1 MLNFL
6 RKLRSLPVDAR
17 VYLSEVPI
25 DKGTEMS
32 KHALLV
38 KADLTYEGLD
48 IAESELK
55 KLQTAVDGLI
65 QPVDIG
71 DTVTMWVNEEGLLR
85 GDLKLNHLATMLME
99 EIGYKTPIMGDV
111 VFTGAPDEDG
121 NTMEFPAQA
130 SSELIELIESFRAV
144 MADAVK

>member
-1 MLNFL
+1 
-6 RKLRSLPVDAR
+6 LPVDGN

-32 KHALLV
+32 KHALVV

-48 IAESELK
+48 IAEGELK

-71 DTVTMWVNEEGLLR
+71 DKVTMWVNEEGLLR

-111 VFTGAPDEDG
+111 VFTGASDEDG

-130 SSELIELIESFRAV
+130 SYELIELIDSFRAV
-144 MADAVK
+144 MEEAL

>member
-1 MLNFL
+1 M
-6 RKLRSLPVDAR
+6 
-17 VYLSEVPI
+17 

-38 KADLTYEGLD
+38 KTDLTYEGLD
-48 IAESELK
+48 IAEGELK
-55 KLQTAVDGLI
+55 KLQNAVDGLI

-71 DTVTMWVNEEGLLR
+71 DKVTMWVNEEGLLR

-111 VFTGAPDEDG
+111 VFTGAPDEEG

-130 SSELIELIESFRAV
+130 SYQLIELIDSFKAV
-144 MADAVK
+144 MEQAIE

>member
-1 MLNFL
+1 M
-6 RKLRSLPVDAR
+6 PVDAR

>member
-1 MLNFL
+1 
-6 RKLRSLPVDAR
+6 LPVDAR
-17 VYLSEVPI
+17 VYLSEVPM

-38 KADLTYEGLD
+38 KTDLTYEGLD
-48 IAESELK
+48 IAEGELK
-55 KLQTAVDGLI
+55 KLQNAVDGLI

-71 DTVTMWVNEEGLLR
+71 DKVTMWVNEEGLLR

-111 VFTGAPDEDG
+111 VFTGAPDEEG

-130 SSELIELIESFRAV
+130 SYQLIELIDSFKAV
-144 MADAVK
+144 MEQAIE

>member
-1 MLNFL
+1 VLNFL
-6 RKLRSLPVDAR
+6 WSLLSLRVDGR

-25 DKGTEMS
+25 DKGAEMP

-48 IAESELK
+48 IAEGELK

-85 GDLKLNHLATMLME
+85 GDLRLNHLATMLME

-130 SSELIELIESFRAV
+130 SYELIELIDSFRAV
-144 MADAVK
+144 MEEAV

>member
-1 MLNFL
+1 
-6 RKLRSLPVDAR
+6 LPVDAR
-17 VYLSEVPI
+17 FYLSEVPI
-25 DKGTEMS
+25 DNGAEMP

-38 KADLTYEGLD
+38 KADLSYEGLD

-85 GDLKLNHLATMLME
+85 GDLRLNHLATMLME

-130 SSELIELIESFRAV
+130 SYQLIELIDSFKAV
-144 MADAVK
+144 MEQAIE

>member
-1 MLNFL
+1 M
-6 RKLRSLPVDAR
+6 P
-17 VYLSEVPI
+17 
-25 DKGTEMS
+25 

-38 KADLTYEGLD
+38 KADLAYEGLD
-48 IAESELK
+48 IAEGELK

-111 VFTGAPDEDG
+111 VFTGGSDEDG

-130 SSELIELIESFRAV
+130 SYELIQLIDSLKAV
-144 MADAVK
+144 MEEAI

>member
-1 MLNFL
+1 M
-6 RKLRSLPVDAR
+6 P
-17 VYLSEVPI
+17 
-25 DKGTEMS
+25 

-38 KADLTYEGLD
+38 KADLSYEGLD

-85 GDLKLNHLATMLME
+85 GDLRLNHLATMLME

-130 SSELIELIESFRAV
+130 SYQLIELIDSFKAV
-144 MADAVK
+144 MEQAIE

>member
-6 RKLRSLPVDAR
+6 WNLLSLRVDGR

-25 DKGTEMS
+25 DKGAEMP

-48 IAESELK
+48 IAEGELK

-85 GDLKLNHLATMLME
+85 GDLRLNHLATMLME

-130 SSELIELIESFRAV
+130 SYELIELIDSFRAV
-144 MADAVK
+144 MEEAV

>member
-1 MLNFL
+1 
-6 RKLRSLPVDAR
+6 LPVDAR
-17 VYLSEVPI
+17 VYLSEVPM

-38 KADLTYEGLD
+38 KTDLTYEGLD
-48 IAESELK
+48 IAEGELK
-55 KLQTAVDGLI
+55 KLQNAVDGLI

-71 DTVTMWVNEEGLLR
+71 DKVTMWVNEEGLLR

-99 EIGYKTPIMGDV
+99 EMGYKTPIMGDV

-130 SSELIELIESFRAV
+130 SFDLIELVDAFRAV
-144 MADAVK
+144 MEEAV